1 MADYDTQPTIETV
14 LTEMRA
20 GFTTVSA
27 RLAAIETRLDRL
39 EEEMDGLHKKVDD
52 LSRNNRRL
60 EEKVNVFIEE
70 VISLSR
76 ELHRKS
82 A

>member
-1 MADYDTQPTIETV
+1 MADYDTTPTNETIYALLLKMQAQ
-14 LTEMRA
+14 LT
-20 GFTTVSA
+20 
-27 RLAAIETRLDRL
+27 AIETRLDRL